1 MHIFWNIV
9 ILLCGNLL
17 FHKAARVLNYSQSA
31 VSAQIQALEESLE
44 TRLFDRLPRRGI
56 TLTEAGARLLDYAD
70 RLLGLADEARSAV
83 AGNRP
88 KGQLHI
94 RMPETLS
101 VHYLPRLLGGFR
113 TAYPDCSLTFSACTL
128 SSLEKDLSGGVYDL
142 AFLID
147 ESISLKDLKIKYVCG
162 IQLCFAVHPGH
173 RLVRNRT
180 ISLQE
185 LASELL
191 LVNRTDCSYRRM
203 IERLLVDAEISPV
216 TIVELNSVA
225 ATLACVAH
233 GIGVAMVPDIAIE
246 TGVRQ
251 GCLARLQMADG
262 PLEAGILMIWHR
274 EKFISPV
281 MAAFM
286 DMAMNYIRD
295 IPCTVSN
302 VGAW

>member
-1 MHIFWNIV
+1 MDLRQLKTFRTV
-9 ILLCGNLL
+9 ATLLH

-44 TRLFDRLPRRGI
+44 TRLFDRLPRRGV
-56 TLTEAGARLLDYAD
+56 TLTEAGERLLDYTD
-70 RLLGLADEARSAV
+70 RILGLTDEARSV
-83 AGNRP
+83 VSGSRP

-113 TAYPDCSLTFSACTL
+113 AAYPGCSLTFSACTL
-128 SSLEKDLSGGVYDL
+128 SNLEKDLSGGVYDL

-147 ESISLKDLKIKYVCG
+147 ESISLKNLEVKYVCG
-162 IQLCFAVHPGH
+162 IRLCFVVHPGH

-180 ISLQE
+180 LSLQE

-203 IERLLVDAEISPV
+203 LERLLVDAEISPEA
-216 TIVELNSVA
+216 IIELNSVA
-225 ATLACVAH
+225 ATLACVAQ

-246 TGVRQ
+246 TEIRQ
-251 GCLARLQMADG
+251 GRLARLQMADG
-262 PLEAGILMIWHR
+262 PLEAGVLMIWHK

-286 DMAMNYIRD
+286 DMAMNYFRE
-295 IPCTVSN
+295 IPRIVDN
-302 VGAW
+302 